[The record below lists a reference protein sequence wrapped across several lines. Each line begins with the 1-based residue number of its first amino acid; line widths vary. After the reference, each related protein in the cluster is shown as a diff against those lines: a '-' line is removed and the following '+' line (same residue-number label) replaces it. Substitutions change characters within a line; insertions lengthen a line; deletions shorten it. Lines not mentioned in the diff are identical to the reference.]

1 MKAFRLAARLAEDE
15 TRGAGASA
23 PLLQSAEIAFT
34 LIELLVVIAII
45 AILAALLLPT
55 LSKAREQAERTQC
68 LSNLRQWGVALN
80 AYAGD
85 SRERFPDNSDGAHAS
100 WCGTNVQSFWAA
112 YMPPVIPRGLE
123 KPKTYVLFCP
133 TQKFHRLADKSPP
146 PNFEPQMIVGY
157 FYLPSRDPAFSKNA
171 PSGYNYNVSG
181 IQDWV
186 VKRKMGGDFLKAP
199 IAMDMKQA
207 NGRGW
212 FSAEGLP
219 FSSHTSRNGDPHGGN
234 YLFEDGRV
242 SWYKTQSIS
251 LGLTGEGT
259 LFYYKIPV
267 L

>member
-1 MKAFRLAARLAEDE
+1 MKQGRITGHGKSP
-15 TRGAGASA
+15 TRGADRSTPSWRFGGR
-23 PLLQSAEIAFT
+23 AFT

-45 AILAALLLPT
+45 AILAALLLPA

-68 LSNLRQWGVALN
+68 LSNLRQWGVAIN

-85 SRERFPDNSDGAHAS
+85 NRDLLPDNSDGAHAS
-100 WCGTNVQSFWAA
+100 WCGTNVQSFWAG
-112 YMPPVIPRGLE
+112 YMPPVIPRGVD

-146 PNFEPQMIVGY
+146 PNFEPQMVVGY
-157 FYLPSRDPAFSKNA
+157 FYLPSRDPAFNKNA

-186 VKRKMGGDFLKAP
+186 VKRKLGGDFLKAP
-199 IAMDMKQA
+199 IAMDMKQC
-207 NGRGW
+207 NSRGW
-212 FSAEGLP
+212 FAVEGP
-219 FSSHTSRNGDPHGGN
+219 AYSSHPSRSGEPYGGN

-242 SWYKTQSIS
+242 NWFKTQNVS

-259 LFYYKIPV
+259 MFYYKIP
-267 L
+267 LL